1 VPPGGNGGR
10 GGGHHGGGGHD
21 SPPGSPDGGGALVP
35 LAAVLP
41 ELPASGVFNQMQRT
55 ALQVLSDG
63 DYQMAQGKVRDMC
76 ESCAHTT
83 S

>member
-1 VPPGGNGGR
+1 
-10 GGGHHGGGGHD
+10 
-21 SPPGSPDGGGALVP
+21 VP